1 MDLKTTVKKIAEVEA
16 AIRRDL
22 SEAEKTDGLIRRY
35 QDKKKMLEAR
45 IKKNEDLL
53 SDLKNRKTVLTI
65 EAQIGTVNE
74 SKLSLLKNILEAYGD
89 TFEEAGGEEEDHE
102 GESDRPPALE
112 E

>member
-1 MDLKTTVKKIAEVEA
+1 MDLKMTLKKIAEVEA

-22 SEAEKTDGLIRRY
+22 SEEEKTDGLIRRY

-45 IKKNEDLL
+45 VKKNEELL

-65 EAQIGTVNE
+65 EEQIGTMDE
-74 SKLSLLKNILEAYGD
+74 TKLSLLKNILEAYEDAFEETGG
-89 TFEEAGGEEEDHE
+89 EEAGHE
-102 GESDRPPALE
+102 GESYRPPAFE